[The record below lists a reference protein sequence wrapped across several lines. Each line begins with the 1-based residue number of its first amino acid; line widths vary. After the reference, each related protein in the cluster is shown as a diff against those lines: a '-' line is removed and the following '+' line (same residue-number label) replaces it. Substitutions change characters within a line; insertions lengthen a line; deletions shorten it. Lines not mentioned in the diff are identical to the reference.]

1 VENNG
6 KRISIKEHDMALL
19 KTTTSPQGFEATGA
33 YHRVEGLSLITNQS
47 MTFRVRAYK
56 DVSFPAFGDNGFMCA
71 YDITGE
77 NPIKQAYLHLKTLP
91 EFLNATDC

>member
-1 VENNG
+1 
-6 KRISIKEHDMALL
+6 MALN
-19 KTTTSPQGFEATGA
+19 KTTTSSQGFEAINA
-33 YHRVEGLSLITNQS
+33 YHRVEGLCLITNQKIS
-47 MTFRVRAYK
+47 FHVRTYK
-56 DVSFPAFGDNGFMCA
+56 DKAFPAFANEGYSCA